1 MDIVRAAEQAGEYV
15 SDYVHSHVG
24 CLGLENNPQVG
35 YEIFRP
41 FTYSGKTLDSES
53 EYVKGGL
60 IF

>member
-41 FTYSGKTLDSES
+41 FTTFLGIHPTVLT
-53 EYVKGGL
+53 VG
-60 IF
+60 